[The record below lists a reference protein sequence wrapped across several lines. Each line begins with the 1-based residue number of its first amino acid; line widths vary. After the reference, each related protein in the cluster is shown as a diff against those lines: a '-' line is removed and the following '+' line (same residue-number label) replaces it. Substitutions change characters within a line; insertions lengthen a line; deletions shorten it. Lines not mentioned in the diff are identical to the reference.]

1 MKSTYFRTRQ
11 PLTSSRAVSIST
23 TSSWLSISTFPT
35 TRKTMC
41 TASAVPPAEQT
52 AKGWPS
58 LSFQPKNNSNSN
70 ASKNSWIRKSIKYR
84 SIPNSAKHLYT
95 SPKNTPTCVVAEDAP
110 AKTAE
115 KGKATTAPAA
125 ATTNAAEEDRGRK
138 HRLTFINMS
147 AGIYTNAGRR
157 L

>member
-1 MKSTYFRTRQ
+1 
-11 PLTSSRAVSIST
+11 
-23 TSSWLSISTFPT
+23 
-35 TRKTMC
+35 MC

-138 HRLTFINMS
+138 HRLTFINSRPAFIQMPADDYKCVALQNIENRDS
-147 AGIYTNAGRR
+147 NPI
-157 L
+157 